1 MDEDRLNSKIS
12 TSEDSVYVEVFPGNH
27 ELDSDQDAS
36 DLIVLCMEN
45 RVDRILIHDGV
56 FAESFFKLK
65 TGTAGIF
72 LQKFSNYS
80 ITAAIVIGTRG
91 APYSAFLEM
100 TSEINKGDRIR
111 FFEEA
116 EEAREWL
123 ACASGCIL

>member
-1 MDEDRLNSKIS
+1 MDEARLNSKIS
-12 TSEDSVYVEVFPGNH
+12 ASEDSVYVEVFPGNH

-80 ITAAIVIGTRG
+80 IMAAIVIGTRG
-91 APYSAFLEM
+91 APNSAFLEM

>member
-1 MDEDRLNSKIS
+1 MDEARLNSKIS
-12 TSEDSVYVEVFPGNH
+12 TSEDSVYVEVFPGDH

-80 ITAAIVIGTRG
+80 IMAAIVIGTRG
-91 APYSAFLEM
+91 APNSAFLEM